1 MVPLNPEKVLER
13 IPSAVETQQAARHQN
28 AALLQRLEVRFCD
41 STPKKPKGKKVPA
54 GQSSTHVDEEDSEED
69 EEDKLK
75 RRTKR
80 MMTLMWMPCWE
91 AAEMLQKTVIPGID
105 KKFVDKAIQ
114 GSKRSGLKSSR
125 VHSHQD

>member
-69 EEDKLK
+69 EEDETEEEDKEDDDIDVDALLGGS
-75 RRTKR
+75 RDAPEDSDPRDR
-80 MMTLMWMPCWE
+80 
-91 AAEMLQKTVIPGID
+91 QKICGQSDTGI
-105 KKFVDKAIQ
+105 KKKWVEKF
-114 GSKRSGLKSSR
+114 KSS
-125 VHSHQD
+125 